1 MLRAGLR
8 VARDDGASLLVNKHN
23 ASHEILCQY
32 LDETSVPGPLAR
44 YAVRS
49 HAAHEQW
56 GIDVA
61 DAVVF
66 QSDADRER
74 FDCPADTLIRT
85 IPNGTDVDG
94 DPSAAAMTDL
104 RHAHDLDP
112 ETFICVFV
120 GSYDY
125 SPNRRAAETIDQE
138 IAPQLPNVKFL
149 LVGRDPPPVSAENV
163 TPTGFVD
170 DLAAALSLANAAL
183 CPIQQGSGTK
193 LKMMDY
199 LAAGLPVV
207 TTPVG
212 ASGIDL
218 TDGETALIRDSSEAF
233 VDAIQRLT
241 DSPELATRLGRNA
254 SDLGKQYTWTR
265 LLADYDEVL
274 TALLEDAE

>member
-1 MLRAGLR
+1 
-8 VARDDGASLLVNKHN
+8 
-23 ASHEILCQY
+23 
-32 LDETSVPGPLAR
+32 
-44 YAVRS
+44 
-49 HAAHEQW
+49 
-56 GIDVA
+56 
-61 DAVVF
+61 
-66 QSDADRER
+66 
-74 FDCPADTLIRT
+74 
-85 IPNGTDVDG
+85 
-94 DPSAAAMTDL
+94 
-104 RHAHDLDP
+104 
-112 ETFICVFV
+112 
-120 GSYDY
+120 
-125 SPNRRAAETIDQE
+125 
-138 IAPQLPNVKFL
+138 
-149 LVGRDPPPVSAENV
+149 
-163 TPTGFVD
+163 VD

-193 LKMMDY
+193 LKIMDY